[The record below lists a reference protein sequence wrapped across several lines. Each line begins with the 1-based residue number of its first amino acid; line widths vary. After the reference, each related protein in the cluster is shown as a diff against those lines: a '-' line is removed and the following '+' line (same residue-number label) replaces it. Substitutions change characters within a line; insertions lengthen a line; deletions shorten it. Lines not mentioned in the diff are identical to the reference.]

1 MDILNKTMLNQV
13 RENNTFKRLWQ
24 TSLVIQWMKI
34 HPLRKGTQVWFLVW
48 KDSTCRRTTTP
59 LYHNY
64 WAFAPQLLKPAH
76 PRSYTLQETTAWKAH
91 KPQWWVAP
99 LATVRESPC
108 TVTKTQCSQQLKKKK
123 SRMKGL
129 MSSPYAS
136 CWWNYAETTKW
147 MLLLEAGWKLVEYAE
162 YTFKW

>member
-1 MDILNKTMLNQV
+1 MDSFMDILNKTMLNQV

-123 SRMKGL
+123 KVGWRG
-129 MSSPYAS
+129 S
-136 CWWNYAETTKW
+136 CHRHMQVADGTTLKQPS
-147 MLLLEAGWKLVEYAE
+147 GC
-162 YTFKW
+162 FF